1 MTSIEF
7 VVTLAI
13 SIMSIIVALFAFLI
27 TLKGNRLLMAIA
39 KSIQELGRESG
50 NEKKSKTQVNEPVK
64 LRELRLKEQ
73 RENRKALELELRK
86 RQQDWKRKKD
96 VVNLIGWFLD
106 RLENDD
112 D

>member
-1 MTSIEF
+1 
-7 VVTLAI
+7 
-13 SIMSIIVALFAFLI
+13 
-27 TLKGNRLLMAIA
+27 MAIA
-39 KSIQELGRESG
+39 KSIQELSRKPR

>member
-7 VVTLAI
+7 VITLAI
-13 SIMSIIVALFAFLI
+13 SIISIIVALFAIFI

-39 KSIQELGRESG
+39 KSIQELSRKPRNG
-50 NEKKSKTQVNEPVK
+50 KKSKTQVNEPVK
-64 LRELRLKEQ
+64 LKELMLKEQ
-73 RENRKALELELRK
+73 KEKRKALELELRK